1 LQVLKVW
8 VSEVATYCTK
18 GMYCH
23 PIFCSRPVLYKYLVR
38 YAIILILPVQS
49 LYPPLQNQMAILP
62 GEPGNNVNNNV
73 YTMSSCFHL
82 LLMPINMH
90 IIFLKI

>member
-1 LQVLKVW
+1 MVECYGINKLQVCYQV
-8 VSEVATYCTK
+8 
-18 GMYCH
+18 
-23 PIFCSRPVLYKYLVR
+23 
-38 YAIILILPVQS
+38 ILPVQS